1 MHLKEDGLQL
11 PTVFPT
17 MLLREEDR
25 VCWDAVVGHPAV
37 ALQHPYHY
45 VRETVLRLGEGHRA
59 HVNLYTLLSGLHHN
73 QTYIHII
80 NINDKYYNNE
90 HIMYT

>member
-1 MHLKEDGLQL
+1 MNEKLLSACESVHLKEDGLQL

-17 MLLREEDR
+17 VLLREEDR

-45 VRETVLRLGEGHRA
+45 VWETVLRLGEGHRA
-59 HVNLYTLLSGLHHN
+59 RVNLSSNSY
-73 QTYIHII
+73 
-80 NINDKYYNNE
+80 K
-90 HIMYT
+90 